1 MATEQEYRS
10 ILIPNQPFRR
20 LKIADY
26 ISQGKKKK
34 LFKGEYIRTSA
45 KTIDDLYYY
54 YIDEGQIV
62 ATFEQESG
70 EVAPLYWRN
79 AGNAFSAE
87 YNDYA
92 SIGRYKA
99 RFIAAQ
105 NTVLFAFTQRQLY
118 ELSQDDPELFYEFI
132 NVCHMSFAQMGHR
145 ISNTG
150 YQSSTK
156 RMIMWLQKLCATQE
170 CDEHGVYDIECKLTL
185 QQLSELLSIHIT
197 TCTKIVAAL
206 ENLVGEHARQRVQH
220 ERGHGAGQQHHSG
233 FERGSAAQPFHV
245 QRHDQR
251 HAHEGGVQQVLR
263 DEARAILTRYEDI
276 HADQRVV
283 HPLLPP
289 HEQHE
294 EQRAQHKRS
303 PDERAFEREAA
314 RVRERQQQPAEPERR
329 LRERHHVEARALVGS
344 RRGFDGDGRR
354 SGKHQHDDHEQH
366 EKAAPSQR
374 EAHRPADGGTD
385 VRREAHRNACHAHGR
400 GLTTAREA
408 RHGDGL
414 HEGHEHARGDSLE
427 HAARQQHAEVGSK

>member
-1 MATEQEYRS
+1 MAIPYLVIPSSFLPGAAVSARTSPGANSTRDRGPLPEAPATTDFRISPSRAAGSGIIGFWRTPGLTEQEYRS

-70 EVAPLYWRN
+70 EVAPLFWRN

-206 ENLVGEHARQRVQH
+206 ENEGVIERTRTRIRIFDAQRL
-220 ERGHGAGQQHHSG
+220 
-233 FERGSAAQPFHV
+233 AQY
-245 QRHDQR
+245 
-251 HAHEGGVQQVLR
+251 GL
-263 DEARAILTRYEDI
+263 EDT
-276 HADQRVV
+276 
-283 HPLLPP
+283 PL
-289 HEQHE
+289 
-294 EQRAQHKRS
+294 AY
-303 PDERAFEREAA
+303 
-314 RVRERQQQPAEPERR
+314 
-329 LRERHHVEARALVGS
+329 
-344 RRGFDGDGRR
+344 
-354 SGKHQHDDHEQH
+354 
-366 EKAAPSQR
+366 
-374 EAHRPADGGTD
+374 
-385 VRREAHRNACHAHGR
+385 
-400 GLTTAREA
+400 
-408 RHGDGL
+408 
-414 HEGHEHARGDSLE
+414 
-427 HAARQQHAEVGSK
+427 